1 MGLGATRAGHQTAN
15 VQSMAQSS
23 QTHCLEDAGCFEM
36 TQPLPKRI
44 RPMIRSL
51 AARNLS
57 ARQKS
62 NIRNIAYRLGGY
74 VRRPVEV
81 LVEDVVLQ
89 DGARTF
95 LQIGANDGY
104 RSDPLNLAIFRHRL
118 TGTFVEPQANY
129 FGELQ
134 RTYRN
139 FPGMVFLQCA
149 VAENHGAMTMYTLDC
164 SGGRLP
170 GWAHG
175 VGTLSREQIQKFGD
189 QIDNIDGYIRAGEV
203 QCVTVA
209 DLLDRAA
216 HRDPDIIVVDAEGFD
231 HAILSQFDFAKLSTK
246 LVIYETE
253 SMAEKDAA
261 DLAQRL
267 EAGGFALFEA
277 GQDTVAMKRDTETFR
292 RKSAADSKA
301 A

>member
-1 MGLGATRAGHQTAN
+1 
-15 VQSMAQSS
+15 
-23 QTHCLEDAGCFEM
+23 
-36 TQPLPKRI
+36 
-44 RPMIRSL
+44 MIRSL

-62 NIRNIAYRLGGY
+62 NIRSIAYRLGGY

-81 LVEDVVLQ
+81 LVEDVVLH

-104 RSDPLNLAIFRHRL
+104 LSDPLNLAIFRHKL

-129 FGELQ
+129 YRELQ
-134 RTYRN
+134 KTYRD
-139 FPGMVFLQCA
+139 FPGMLFLQYA
-149 VAENHGAMTMYTLDC
+149 IAEKSGAMTMYTLDC

-170 GWAHG
+170 GWAQG
-175 VGTLSREQIQKFGD
+175 VGTLSREQIRKFGD
-189 QIDNIDGYIRAGEV
+189 QIDDIESYIRADEV
-203 QCVTVA
+203 QCITVA

-231 HAILSQFDFAKLSTK
+231 HAILSQFSFAELSTK

-253 SMAEKDAA
+253 SMTREHAA
-261 DLAQRL
+261 DLAQKL
-267 EAGGFALFEA
+267 EEGGFAIFEA
-277 GQDTVAMKRDTETFR
+277 DQDTIALRRNTEAFR
-292 RKSAADSKA
+292 RKNTADSRA

>member
-1 MGLGATRAGHQTAN
+1 ML
-15 VQSMAQSS
+15 
-23 QTHCLEDAGCFEM
+23 
-36 TQPLPKRI
+36 
-44 RPMIRSL
+44 RSL

-74 VRRPVEV
+74 QRRPVEV
-81 LVEDVVLQ
+81 LVEDVVLN

-104 RSDPLNLAIFRHRL
+104 RSDPLNLAIFRHKL
-118 TGTFVEPQANY
+118 KGTFVEPQSNY
-129 FGELQ
+129 YRELQ
-134 RTYRN
+134 QTYRD
-139 FPGMVFLQCA
+139 FPGMVFLQSA
-149 VAENHGAMTMYTLDC
+149 IAAEQGAMTMYTLDC
-164 SGGRLP
+164 SSGRLP

-175 VGTLSREQIQKFGD
+175 VGTLSPEQIRKFGD
-189 QIDNIDGYIRAGEV
+189 QIENIESYIRSDEV
-203 QCVTVA
+203 QCITVA

-231 HAILSQFDFAKLSTK
+231 HQILSQFDFKQLSTR

-253 SMAEKDAA
+253 SMTKQDAA

-267 EAGGFALFEA
+267 EQGGFALFEA
-277 GQDTVAMKRDTETFR
+277 DQDTVALKRDSETFR
-292 RKSAADSKA
+292 RKNAAGSKA

>member
-1 MGLGATRAGHQTAN
+1 
-15 VQSMAQSS
+15 
-23 QTHCLEDAGCFEM
+23 
-36 TQPLPKRI
+36 
-44 RPMIRSL
+44 MIRSL

-81 LVEDVVLQ
+81 LVEDVVLN

-104 RSDPLNLAIFRHRL
+104 LSDPLNLAIFRHKL
-118 TGTFVEPQANY
+118 TGTFVEPQSNHY
-129 FGELQ
+129 RELQ
-134 RTYRN
+134 RTYRD
-139 FPGMVFLQCA
+139 FPGMLFLQYA
-149 VAENHGAMTMYTLDC
+149 IAQKSGAMTMYTLDC

-170 GWAHG
+170 GWAQG
-175 VGTLSREQIQKFGD
+175 VGTLSREQIRKFGD
-189 QIDNIDGYIRAGEV
+189 QIDDIESYIRADEV
-203 QCVTVA
+203 QCITVA
-209 DLLDRAA
+209 DLLGRAA

-231 HAILSQFDFAKLSTK
+231 HAILSQFDFGWLSTK

-253 SMAEKDAA
+253 SMTREDAA
-261 DLAQRL
+261 DLAQTL
-267 EAGGFALFEA
+267 EEGGFAIFEA
-277 GQDTVAMKRDTETFR
+277 DQDTIALRRDTETFR
-292 RKSAADSKA
+292 RKNAADSQA

>member
-1 MGLGATRAGHQTAN
+1 MQA
-15 VQSMAQSS
+15 
-23 QTHCLEDAGCFEM
+23 
-36 TQPLPKRI
+36 
-44 RPMIRSL
+44 MIRAL

-62 NIRNIAYRLGGY
+62 NLRSIAYRLGGY

-81 LVEDVVLQ
+81 LVEDVVVH

-104 RSDPLNLAIFRHRL
+104 LSDPLNLAIFRHKL

-129 FGELQ
+129 YRQLQ
-134 RTYRN
+134 KTYRN
-139 FPGMVFLQCA
+139 FPGMRFVQCA
-149 VAENHGAMTMYTLDC
+149 VAAENGVMTMYTLDC

-175 VGTLSREQIQKFGD
+175 VGTLSLDQIRKFGD
-189 QIDNIDGYIRAGEV
+189 QIENIESYIGSQEV
-203 QCVTVA
+203 ECITVA
-209 DLLDRAA
+209 DLLCRAA
-216 HRDPDIIVVDAEGFD
+216 ERDPDIIVVDAEGFD
-231 HAILSQFDFAKLSTK
+231 HTILSQFDFSNLTTK

-253 SMAEKDAA
+253 SMTSEDAA

-267 EAGGFALFEA
+267 KDGGFAIFGAE
-277 GQDTVAMKRDTETFR
+277 QDTIALKRDTKTFR
-292 RKSAADSKA
+292 KKIETEREAA
-301 A
+301 

>member
-1 MGLGATRAGHQTAN
+1 
-15 VQSMAQSS
+15 
-23 QTHCLEDAGCFEM
+23 
-36 TQPLPKRI
+36 
-44 RPMIRSL
+44 MIRSL

-62 NIRNIAYRLGGY
+62 NIRHIAYRLGGY

-81 LVEDVVLQ
+81 LVEDAVLL

-104 RSDPLNLAIFRHRL
+104 RSDPLNLAIFRHKL
-118 TGTFVEPQANY
+118 TGTFVEPQTNY
-129 FGELQ
+129 YRELQ

-149 VAENHGAMTMYTLDC
+149 VARQQGAMTMYTLDC

-175 VGTLSREQIQKFGD
+175 VGTLSHEQIRKFGD
-189 QIDNIDGYIRAGEV
+189 QIDDIDAYIRASEV
-203 QCVTVA
+203 QCITAA
-209 DLLDRAA
+209 DLLERAG

-253 SMAEKDAA
+253 SMAKADAA

-267 EAGGFALFEA
+267 EAGGFGLVEA
-277 GQDTVAMKRDTETFR
+277 AQDTIALKRNTETFR
-292 RKSAADSKA
+292 RKTAEGSKA

>member
-1 MGLGATRAGHQTAN
+1 ML
-15 VQSMAQSS
+15 
-23 QTHCLEDAGCFEM
+23 
-36 TQPLPKRI
+36 
-44 RPMIRSL
+44 RSL

-74 VRRPVEV
+74 IRRPVEV

-104 RSDPLNLAIFRHRL
+104 LSDPLNLAIFRHKL

-129 FGELQ
+129 YRELQ
-134 RTYRN
+134 RTYRD
-139 FPGMVFLQCA
+139 FPGMLFLQYA
-149 VAENHGAMTMYTLDC
+149 IAEKRGAMTMYTLDC
-164 SGGRLP
+164 SSGRLP
-170 GWAHG
+170 GWAQG
-175 VGTLSREQIQKFGD
+175 VGTLSRDQIRKFGD
-189 QIDNIDGYIRAGEV
+189 QIDDIESYIRADEV
-203 QCVTVA
+203 QCITVA

-231 HAILSQFDFAKLSTK
+231 HAILSQFDFAGRSTK

-253 SMAEKDAA
+253 SMTKADAA
-261 DLAQRL
+261 DLARRL
-267 EAGGFALFEA
+267 EEGGFAIFEA
-277 GQDTVAMKRDTETFR
+277 DQDTIALRRDTETFR
-292 RKSAADSKA
+292 RKSAADSQA

>member
-1 MGLGATRAGHQTAN
+1 ML
-15 VQSMAQSS
+15 
-23 QTHCLEDAGCFEM
+23 
-36 TQPLPKRI
+36 
-44 RPMIRSL
+44 RSL

-149 VAENHGAMTMYTLDC
+149 VAENRGAMTMYTLDC

-189 QIDNIDGYIRAGEV
+189 QIDDIDAYIRASEV
-203 QCVTVA
+203 QCITGA

-231 HAILSQFDFAKLSTK
+231 HVILSQFDFARLSTK

-267 EAGGFALFEA
+267 QVGGFALFEA

-292 RKSAADSKA
+292 RKSAADNKA

>member
-1 MGLGATRAGHQTAN
+1 
-15 VQSMAQSS
+15 
-23 QTHCLEDAGCFEM
+23 
-36 TQPLPKRI
+36 
-44 RPMIRSL
+44 MIRSL

-81 LVEDVVLQ
+81 LVEDVVLN

-104 RSDPLNLAIFRHRL
+104 LSDPLNLAIFRHKL

-129 FGELQ
+129 YRELQ
-134 RTYRN
+134 RTYRD
-139 FPGMVFLQCA
+139 FSGMVFLQYA
-149 VAENHGAMTMYTLDC
+149 VAATNGAMTMYTLDC
-164 SGGRLP
+164 SSGRLP

-175 VGTLSREQIQKFGD
+175 VGTLSREQIEKFGD
-189 QIDNIDGYIRAGEV
+189 QIADIGSFIRASEV

-231 HAILSQFDFAKLSTK
+231 HVILSQLDFAKLSTK

-253 SMAEKDAA
+253 SMPENDAA
-261 DLAQRL
+261 DLTQRL
-267 EAGGFALFEA
+267 EAGGFAIFAA
-277 GQDTVAMKRDTETFR
+277 GQDTIALKRDTETFR
-292 RKSAADSKA
+292 RKNAADSKA